1 MLKRDECVPK
11 KWAEILRY
19 LLAGIAALGLSVAM
33 AKPANIGEGEMALL
47 PPYCIDTMGFKYGD
61 AYSNPSPRAGHW
73 VGLMG
78 KNFWA
83 MHHYCWALIDLKRSG
98 AAGKTPQE
106 RLFHRESAVGD
117 IGYVVKNT
125 SPNFIL
131 LPEILTTLGGAYLL
145 LSRVGEANDAFE
157 NARKLKPDY
166 WPAYTDW
173 AAFLIKQGQKTEAKA
188 LVKTGLE
195 YRPDVKELQNQYR
208 LLGGNP
214 SEIVPIAKPPET
226 VVTPADAPVEP
237 ASATSPST
245 RP

>member
-19 LLAGIAALGLSVAM
+19 LLAGIAALGLSV
-33 AKPANIGEGEMALL
+33 ANIGEGEMALL